1 MVHQYFCFP
10 RARPTPN
17 TFCPGL
23 CRPGWPQTPRSA
35 CSCLPCAR
43 IEALCHQAQICMSS
57 LIRGL
62 GIFKIHPVPHTEHI
76 QGKCYRGKT
85 LADCR
90 LWKHLRFKNVAL
102 EAKSVYS
109 TQELSN
115 YLQNVCAEPL
125 QPWVEGKAA
134 RPQLQAGHLCSGCQS
149 LHWRTVACCCH
160 LL

>member
-1 MVHQYFCFP
+1 
-10 RARPTPN
+10 
-17 TFCPGL
+17 
-23 CRPGWPQTPRSA
+23 
-35 CSCLPCAR
+35 
-43 IEALCHQAQICMSS
+43 MSS